1 MASGHGHLCFFT
13 SQSSGSILLCCAA
26 CSVSV
31 LYETVCLVVYKLSGF
46 FLEWEECDEGGRGIE
61 SLIELQG
68 LTLDISSTAFGFV
81 RDRGGQQSRTALSH
95 SYNQPTRLSC
105 WVLTMNYFSR
115 VGFSFLKYVQT
126 GLGRS
131 LFQCGCVNY
140 CSLWWLIEI
149 CQLQWSKCLA
159 D

>member
-1 MASGHGHLCFFT
+1 MGIYVFSLLRALAVFCCVVQLVLSLF
-13 SQSSGSILLCCAA
+13 SMKLSVLLCINF
-26 CSVSV
+26 
-31 LYETVCLVVYKLSGF
+31 LVF